1 MAIEF
6 EIHRK
11 AADRLGKDVFV
22 NEVSIG
28 GVGRL
33 PRCTEISRSGGDKGG
48 HLDFFRR
55 ACTTRQFGDGGV
67 RFSLGPLKAEGK
79 R

>member
-48 HLDFFRR
+48 HLDFLR
-55 ACTTRQFGDGGV
+55 
-67 RFSLGPLKAEGK
+67 
-79 R
+79 